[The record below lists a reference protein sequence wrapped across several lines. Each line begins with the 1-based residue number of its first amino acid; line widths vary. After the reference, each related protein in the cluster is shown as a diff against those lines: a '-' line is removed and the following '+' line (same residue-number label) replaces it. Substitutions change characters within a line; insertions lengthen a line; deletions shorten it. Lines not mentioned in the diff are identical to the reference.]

1 MAAVSSRYARAFADV
16 VMERRLDAAQVRREL
31 RSLAEV
37 VDQNSELRRV
47 WEAPALPAA
56 QKRAVLDALG
66 KRAGISPMVRN
77 FLAVLIDHE
86 RISMLDQIL
95 RQFEV
100 ELDRRLNLAQA
111 EITSARDLSPEEKR
125 VLEAEVG
132 RLTGKQ
138 VRASYFRD
146 ASLLG
151 GAVIKVGSTIYDGS
165 VLGQLNKIREHLVEG
180 GS

>member
-37 VDQNSELRRV
+37 VEQNSELRRV

-56 QKRAVLDALG
+56 QKRAVLDGLV

-86 RISMLDQIL
+86 RISVLEQIL

-125 VLEAEVG
+125 VLEAEIG

-146 ASLLG
+146 AGLLG

-165 VLGQLNKIREHLVEG
+165 VLGQLNKIREHLVE
-180 GS
+180 SQ

>member
-1 MAAVSSRYARAFADV
+1 MAAISSRYARAFADV
-16 VMERRLDAAQVRREL
+16 VVERQLDAAAVRREL
-31 RSLAEV
+31 RALAEIV
-37 VDQNSELRRV
+37 EQNSQLRRV

-56 QKRAVLDALG
+56 QKRAVLDALV
-66 KRAGISPMVRN
+66 KRAGVSPITRN

-86 RISMLDQIL
+86 RVALLEQIV
-95 RQFEV
+95 RQVEV
-100 ELDRRLNLAQA
+100 ELDRRLNLTQA
-111 EITSARDLSPEEKR
+111 EITSARELSPEEKR
-125 VLEAEVG
+125 VLEAEIG

-138 VRASYFRD
+138 IRASYFRD

-165 VLGQLNKIREHLVEG
+165 VLGQLNKIRERLVEA

>member
-1 MAAVSSRYARAFADV
+1 
-16 VMERRLDAAQVRREL
+16 
-31 RSLAEV
+31 
-37 VDQNSELRRV
+37 
-47 WEAPALPAA
+47 
-56 QKRAVLDALG
+56 K
-66 KRAGISPMVRN
+66 MVRN

-86 RISMLDQIL
+86 RIAMMEQIV

-100 ELDRRLNLAQA
+100 ELDRRLNLTQA

-125 VLEAEVG
+125 VLEAEIG

-146 ASLLG
+146 SNLLG

-165 VLGQLNKIREHLVEG
+165 VLGQLNKIREHLVE
-180 GS
+180 SQ

>member
-16 VMERRLDAAQVRREL
+16 VTDRNLDAMQVRREV
-31 RSLAEV
+31 RSLVEV
-37 VDQNSELRRV
+37 VEQNSELRRV
-47 WEAPALPAA
+47 WEAPSLPAA
-56 QKRAVLDALG
+56 QKRAVLDAVA
-66 KRAGISPMVRN
+66 KRTGVSPVVRN

-86 RISMLDQIL
+86 RIPMLDQIV

-100 ELDRRLNLAQA
+100 ELDRRLNLTEA

-125 VLEAEVG
+125 ALEAEIG

-146 ASLLG
+146 SSLLG

-165 VLGQLNKIREHLVEG
+165 VLGQLNKIREHLVEKQ
-180 GS
+180 

>member
-16 VMERRLDAAQVRREL
+16 VTDRNLDAAQVRREV
-31 RSLAEV
+31 RSLAAV
-37 VDQNSELRRV
+37 VEQNSELRRV

-56 QKRAVLDALG
+56 QKRAVLDAVA
-66 KRAGISPMVRN
+66 KRAGVSPVVRN

-86 RISMLDQIL
+86 RIPMLDQIV

-100 ELDRRLNLAQA
+100 ELDRRLNLAEA

-125 VLEAEVG
+125 VLEAKIG

-146 ASLLG
+146 PSLLG

-165 VLGQLNKIREHLVEG
+165 VLGQLNKIREHLVE
-180 GS
+180 SQ

>member
-16 VMERRLDAAQVRREL
+16 VMERKLDSAQMRREL
-31 RSLAEV
+31 RLLSDIV
-37 VDQNSELRRV
+37 QQNSELRRV

-56 QKRAVLDALG
+56 QKRGVLDALA
-66 KRAGISPMVRN
+66 KRTGISPTVRN
-77 FLAVLIDHE
+77 FAAVLIDHE
-86 RISMLDQIL
+86 RIPMMDQIVS
-95 RQFEV
+95 QVEA

-146 ASLLG
+146 PNLLG

-165 VLGQLNKIREHLVEG
+165 VLGQLNKIREHLVEA

>member
-1 MAAVSSRYARAFADV
+1 MASVGSRYARAFAEV
-16 VMERRLDAAQVRREL
+16 VTERKLEAERVRREL

-37 VDQNSELRRV
+37 VAGNAELRRV
-47 WEAPALPAA
+47 WEAPALPAG
-56 QKRAVLDALG
+56 QKRAVLDALAQ
-66 KRAGISPMVRN
+66 RAGVSRPVRN

-86 RISMLDQIL
+86 RIPLLEQIV

-111 EITSARDLSPEEKR
+111 EITSARDLTLEEKR
-125 VLEAEVG
+125 VLEAEIA

-146 ASLLG
+146 PGLLG

-165 VLGQLNKIREHLVEG
+165 VLGQLNKIREHLVENR
-180 GS
+180 

>member
-1 MAAVSSRYARAFADV
+1 MAAVSNRYARAFADV
-16 VMERRLDAAQVRREL
+16 VTERKLDTPQMRREL
-31 RSLAEV
+31 RLAADMV
-37 VDQNSELRRV
+37 QQNSELRRV
-47 WEAPALPAA
+47 WEAPSMPAA
-56 QKRAVLDALG
+56 QKRAVLDALA
-66 KRAGISPMVRN
+66 KRAGISKMVRN

-86 RISMLDQIL
+86 RIAMMEQIV

-100 ELDRRLNLAQA
+100 ELDRRLNLTQA

-125 VLEAEVG
+125 VLEAEIG

-146 ASLLG
+146 SNLLG

-165 VLGQLNKIREHLVEG
+165 VLGQLNKIREHLVE
-180 GS
+180 SQ

>member
-1 MAAVSSRYARAFADV
+1 MAAVSNRYARAFADV
-16 VMERRLDAAQVRREL
+16 VTERKLDPTQVRREL
-31 RSLAEV
+31 GLVTEMV
-37 VDQNSELRRV
+37 QQNDELRRV

-56 QKRAVLDALG
+56 QKRAVLDALA
-66 KRAGISPMVRN
+66 KRAGISPIVRN
-77 FLAVLIDHE
+77 FAAVLIDHE
-86 RISMLDQIL
+86 RIPMMDQIV

-111 EITSARDLSPEEKR
+111 EITSARELSAEEKR

-146 ASLLG
+146 PNLLG

-165 VLGQLNKIREHLVEG
+165 VLGQLNKIREHLIEA